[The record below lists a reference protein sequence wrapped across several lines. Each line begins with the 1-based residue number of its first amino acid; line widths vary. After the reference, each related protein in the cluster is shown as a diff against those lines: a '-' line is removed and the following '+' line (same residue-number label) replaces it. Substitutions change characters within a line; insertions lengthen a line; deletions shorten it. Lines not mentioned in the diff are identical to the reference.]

1 MDKKIFI
8 SICIPSY
15 NRPEDLKRLLK
26 SVDSKNDNVEIV
38 IREDK
43 APLRQEVRRVVDD
56 FKRTTKYKVTYIEN
70 EINYGYDKN
79 LRNVGKVAQGEWI
92 IMMGDDDA
100 FVPGS
105 LDQYIEFLESHDN
118 LGYVLRRYLKI
129 YSDGKQEDYRY
140 DNKNVFLKPG
150 EDTIVELFRRSLFI
164 SGFTY
169 RKNFFSGFDCDKYD
183 GTLLFQL
190 YILAEIC
197 MSHPAAYCDIPIT
210 QSYEGGTPYFG
221 ISESEKK
228 LYESGKNTINNSLNF
243 MMQVEMMAKGID
255 EELNTN
261 MEDRIIKSYSK
272 YSYGFLYEHRDEGL
286 KQWNQYVIGLKKL
299 GFASSPYFYLY
310 YLLLLLFGKKNSQKI
325 IRRIKKI
332 IGKTPRL

>member
-1 MDKKIFI
+1 M
-8 SICIPSY
+8 
-15 NRPEDLKRLLK
+15 LLC
-26 SVDSKNDNVEIV
+26 
-38 IREDK
+38 RG
-43 APLRQEVRRVVDD
+43 A
-56 FKRTTKYKVTYIEN
+56 
-70 EINYGYDKN
+70 
-79 LRNVGKVAQGEWI
+79 
-92 IMMGDDDA
+92 
-100 FVPGS
+100 

-243 MMQVEMMAKGID
+243 MMQVENDGKRDRRGI
-255 EELNTN
+255 EHKYGRQNYQVIFKVFVWFFILN
-261 MEDRIIKSYSK
+261 
-272 YSYGFLYEHRDEGL
+272 
-286 KQWNQYVIGLKKL
+286 IGMKD
-299 GFASSPYFYLY
+299 
-310 YLLLLLFGKKNSQKI
+310 
-325 IRRIKKI
+325 
-332 IGKTPRL
+332 